1 MVDLQGAMALK
12 KTNCPTSR
20 SHQLS
25 TASYLEVE
33 VMNLFQLHSTV
44 FIVMNFAGNRS
55 CKESINKVV
64 LFCSSISSSYGREI
78 PYSLSHCKHG
88 WDGMTLIPITKIVYQ
103 KVILSMYKP
112 LSLCL
117 MMTAQVLS
125 YFLKDK
131 ENV

>member
-1 MVDLQGAMALK
+1 MVDLQGAMPLR
-12 KTNCPTSR
+12 KTNCPSSR

-25 TASYLEVE
+25 IASYLEVE

-64 LFCSSISSSYGREI
+64 LFCSSISSSYGLEI
-78 PYSLSHCKHG
+78 PYSLSHRKRG
-88 WDGMTLIPITKIVYQ
+88 WDGITLIPITKIAYQ
-103 KVILSMYKP
+103 KVILSMYKAS
-112 LSLCL
+112 SLWL
-117 MMTAQVLS
+117 IMTAQVLL

-131 ENV
+131 ENM